1 MSILQH
7 MKFKSISIDSQSLGS
22 WQRPYDDMMDMSELL
37 INDVRRKRGRRR
49 YCIENRLVY
58 AAVAILPKFQSQEK
72 GIFLTP
78 LHPHH
83 LQPGTWERKDLHN
96 LTPAITHLHW
106 WWHTSPPLTSYG
118 PELVRWPNHS
128 HPATRGPGNE
138 NVTLRPEVT
147 KPERFGERH

>member
-7 MKFKSISIDSQSLGS
+7 MRFKSISVDSQPLGS
-22 WQRPYDDMMDMSELL
+22 RPYDDMMDMGELL

-58 AAVAILPKFQSQEK
+58 AVVATLPKFQSQER

-83 LQPGTWERKDLHN
+83 LQPGTWERKHLHN
-96 LTPAITHLHW
+96 LTPAITRLHW
-106 WWHTSPPLTSYG
+106 W
-118 PELVRWPNHS
+118 
-128 HPATRGPGNE
+128 
-138 NVTLRPEVT
+138 
-147 KPERFGERH
+147 